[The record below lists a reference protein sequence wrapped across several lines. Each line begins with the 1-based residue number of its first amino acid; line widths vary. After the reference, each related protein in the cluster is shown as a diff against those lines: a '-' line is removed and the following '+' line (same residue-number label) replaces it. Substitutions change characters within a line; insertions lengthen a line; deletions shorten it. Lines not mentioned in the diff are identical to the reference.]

1 MTTENNNTN
10 GKIWGQP
17 LAIYHPNSKGTGAA
31 LQLEPRV
38 NRRQGDRA
46 NCFFIDLAP
55 QKTAAGT
62 SDGRRIPA
70 TFDWE
75 RKLTVKLGFTDI
87 CEILAVLEGRQDHV
101 GGARDGLFH
110 DNGTANTLITFQN
123 DANRAGYY
131 LGLSR
136 KGKGNTQA
144 ERIGIVLS
152 ETEAIGLR
160 HILQTGLFFMLFY
173 THLFGMRPQQ
183 NSIE

>member
-1 MTTENNNTN
+1 MTTETHATN

-17 LAIYHPNSKGTGAA
+17 LAIYHPNGKGTGAA

-55 QKTAAGT
+55 QKTAGGT
-62 SDGRRIPA
+62 SAGERVPA

-75 RKLTVKLGFTDI
+75 RKLTVKLGFNDV
-87 CEILAVLEGRQDHV
+87 CEILAVLEGHQEHA

-110 DNGTANTLITFQN
+110 DNGNANTLITFQK
-123 DANRAGYY
+123 DANRTGYY

-136 KGKGNTQA
+136 KGKGGVSA
-144 ERIGIVLS
+144 DRIGIILS
-152 ETEAIGLR
+152 ATEAIGLR
-160 HILQTGLFFMLFY
+160 HILQTGLFFMLFH
-173 THLFGMRPQQ
+173 THLFCQALP
-183 NSIE
+183 